1 MAAPHSATAAYKKVV
16 KRHGHWWGSAV
27 KGGSGD
33 PPGTLADVVD
43 AAIPAWA
50 VHMRNKTLGKGP
62 SMKDETKYA
71 PFARAAQDREL
82 PAWEAFDLRPSAT
95 RVNVVQTI
103 RDTRWVLTCGVIQA
117 KTPVRARSVAQGFQD
132 PDLRHQLVETAGCVR
147 IRLSH
152 SQLLTLWAPE
162 EWRIWSLDVQNAFLR
177 AAHAFPEWG
186 PQCSMR
192 TWKLRVAAYGLNDKP
207 AALCNAPRK
216 YLSDKGRSNK
226 EVGSTFCVSDHGPCS

>member
-1 MAAPHSATAAYKKVV
+1 M
-16 KRHGHWWGSAV
+16 

-33 PPGTLADVVD
+33 PPGPLADVVD

-71 PFARAAQDREL
+71 PFARASQDREL
-82 PAWEAFDLRPSAT
+82 SASEAFDLRPSAT

-132 PDLRHQLVETAGCVR
+132 PDLQHQLVETAGCVS

-152 SQLLTLWAPE
+152 SQLLTLCAPE

-177 AAHAFPEWG
+177 ADPCHRGVLSTPFRNGGHNAVCALGNSAWRHMVLMISRRHFATLPANIFRIKVAATRKLSRPFAFPTTVRARNTSRDAWAT
-186 PQCSMR
+186 R
-192 TWKLRVAAYGLNDKP
+192 R
-207 AALCNAPRK
+207 AP
-216 YLSDKGRSNK
+216 
-226 EVGSTFCVSDHGPCS
+226 